1 MPAAIGN
8 RDAGAWGA
16 MTTTI
21 FVCDTCRYSPEE
33 RTGPDNRTGG
43 EMLAERIERLAASA
57 PGIEVRRQSCLMGC
71 DRFCNTAVTAPGKL
85 TYVLG
90 HFAPTDASAEAVVAY
105 ARLHA
110 ESPTGQVPFKQWPQ
124 GVKGH
129 FVARIPAIGPAP
141 GSPLGPA

>member
-1 MPAAIGN
+1 
-8 RDAGAWGA
+8 

-33 RTGPDNRTGG
+33 RTGPGDKTGG
-43 EMLAERIERLAASA
+43 EMLAERIERLVTGSS
-57 PGIEVRRQSCLMGC
+57 GIEVRRQSCLMGC

-85 TYVLG
+85 SYVLG
-90 HFAPTDASAEAVVAY
+90 HFAPTDASAEAVVGY

-110 ESPTGQVPFKQWPQ
+110 ESPTGQVPFKQWPE

-129 FVARIPAIGPAP
+129 FVARIPAVGPALGPAP
-141 GSPLGPA
+141 DPSFRPS

>member
-1 MPAAIGN
+1 
-8 RDAGAWGA
+8 

-21 FVCDTCRYSPEE
+21 FVCDTCRYSAED
-33 RTGPDNRTGG
+33 RTGPGDKTGG
-43 EMLAERIERLAASA
+43 EMLAERIERLARAA

-71 DRFCNTAVTAPGKL
+71 DRFCNTAITAPGKL

-90 HFAPTDASAEAVVAY
+90 MFAPTDASAEAVVDY

-110 ESPTGQVPFKQWPQ
+110 GNPTGQVPFKQWPQ

-129 FVARIPAIGPAP
+129 FVARIPPVGQAPAP
-141 GSPLGPA
+141 ATGSA